1 MNVVYKVG
9 HMEKQEGK
17 TMKHIGQTNERLNG
31 QEAMDSEQHSGAR
44 RTFLRTS
51 LIGAATGA
59 AAILPASALVTQTVH
74 AATQYS
80 NSNGLSAYSAFHE
93 IRNDEN
99 AHVSFLKQAL
109 GKAARPKP
117 TFKNLAQNCRE
128 NFVQVFENV
137 GVGAY
142 LVAAPAISSKGYLA
156 AAGSILTIE
165 ARHAGYLNSL
175 IGKPLSTNGSFD
187 KPIPQATIVSDVM
200 PFIKSL
206 NGGPDPSKP
215 LQNDT
220 DILNFALLLEYLE
233 ATFYDINVPKF
244 Y

>member
-1 MNVVYKVG
+1 M
-9 HMEKQEGK
+9 MQ
-17 TMKHIGQTNERLNG
+17 TIGQSDEGLNE
-31 QEAMDSEQHSGAR
+31 QESMNSEQRSGSR

-74 AATQYS
+74 AATAQS
-80 NSNGLSAYSAFHE
+80 NASGLSAYNAFNE
-93 IRNDEN
+93 IRKDEDT
-99 AHVSFLKQAL
+99 HVSFLKQAL

-117 TFKNLAQNCRE
+117 TFKNLGQSCRE
-128 NFVQVFENV
+128 NFVNLAQVFENV

-142 LVAAPAISSKGYLA
+142 LLAAPAISSKGYLA
-156 AAGSILTIE
+156 AAASILTIE

-187 KPIPQATIVSDVM
+187 KPIPQATVVSDVM

-215 LQNDT
+215 LQNDI